1 MRTDKLLVFQIFHA
15 TDALPAPRMTCRQIA
30 HPLQLDYAG
39 YERKS
44 GEMAAEI
51 DQIERHAADESF
63 GGGFFF
69 R

>member
-1 MRTDKLLVFQIFHA
+1 MRTDELLVFQVFHA
-15 TDALPAPRMTCRQIA
+15 DDALPAPRMTRRQIA

-39 YERKS
+39 YEREG

-51 DQIERHAADESF
+51 DQIERYAADEGF

>member
-1 MRTDKLLVFQIFHA
+1 MRTDELLVFQVFHA
-15 TDALPAPRMTCRQIA
+15 DDALPAPRMTRRQIA
-30 HPLQLDYAG
+30 HPLQLDYAR
-39 YERKS
+39 YEREG

-51 DQIERHAADESF
+51 DQIERHAADEGF